1 VIVRPRQAGKT
12 YEMVQW
18 VKQGEPTRS
27 YPFWSRIIL
36 CPTLEMAQRLRTD
49 ETYGLDYTQVFGV
62 DEWRRARKGPLPVEV
77 AIDNLDLFLA
87 IGLGQTP
94 AVVTVTGDPE

>member
-1 VIVRPRQAGKT
+1 
-12 YEMVQW
+12 
-18 VKQGEPTRS
+18 
-27 YPFWSRIIL
+27 
-36 CPTLEMAQRLRTD
+36 
-49 ETYGLDYTQVFGV
+49 V